1 MGIAAPSTCYRG
13 GRRQRS
19 WAKYGDNQQAAPS
32 ARAARAAMARIVR
45 FQVVRIG
52 EIPLSVRDQVCR
64 KNANPFPTRVIDQ
77 WQRVGANAAVLCHSA
92 PAGARSAHPSR
103 LSRSSLRSATYATGF
118 CLRMAHR
125 RPRRN
130 ALFCFLGSWAFSAL
144 VTWVWLFVGSARR
157 DAESQI
163 VGMLVLIF
171 AFGAAALLSSAAMLR
186 LHSMRLRWRGG
197 VIRWLSAGRE
207 VTQQMSDFEAWRL
220 PWSGLLHLRFEDGTD
235 LKLDTYAR
243 NAEALAVAINERS
256 GRRLDLL

>member
-1 MGIAAPSTCYRG
+1 MAQG
-13 GRRQRS
+13 GG
-19 WAKYGDNQQAAPS
+19 Y
-32 ARAARAAMARIVR
+32 
-45 FQVVRIG
+45 
-52 EIPLSVRDQVCR
+52 
-64 KNANPFPTRVIDQ
+64 
-77 WQRVGANAAVLCHSA
+77 AAVLCHSA
-92 PAGARSAHPSR
+92 PAGARSAHSSR

-130 ALFCFLGSWAFSAL
+130 ALVLLPRQLGVL
-144 VTWVWLFVGSARR
+144 GLGDLGWLFVGSARR

-171 AFGAAALLSSAAMLR
+171 AFGAAALLSSTAMLR
-186 LHSMRLRWRGG
+186 LHRIGLRWRGG

-207 VTQQMSDFEAWRL
+207 VTQQMSDLEAWRL

-235 LKLDTYAR
+235 LKLDMYAR
-243 NAEALAVAINERS
+243 NAEALTVAINERS

>member
-1 MGIAAPSTCYRG
+1 MLQSYVTPLPLALVALTQFGCLGLLFALLRTRPASVSGWRTVVPG
-13 GRRQRS
+13 GTH
-19 WAKYGDNQQAAPS
+19 W
-32 ARAARAAMARIVR
+32 
-45 FQVVRIG
+45 
-52 EIPLSVRDQVCR
+52 
-64 KNANPFPTRVIDQ
+64 
-77 WQRVGANAAVLCHSA
+77 
-92 PAGARSAHPSR
+92 
-103 LSRSSLRSATYATGF
+103 
-118 CLRMAHR
+118 
-125 RPRRN
+125 
-130 ALFCFLGSWAFSAL
+130 FCFLGSWAFSTL

-186 LHSMRLRWRGG
+186 LYSMRLRWRGG

-243 NAEALAVAINERS
+243 NAEALTVAINERS